1 MNSDAPETA
10 KALDTIAYNLLKGAK
25 ALGVFPTPVD
35 RIVAEAELS
44 IDRGVDLSRIEPS
57 FLERFGSGFSRT
69 MKKFLGICDIRQKVI
84 YLDHSQKESRNN
96 FITLHETIHG
106 VSPWQR
112 DLLAAMDDEQSLNPD
127 VKEIFEREANYGAS
141 SLLFQ
146 LHHFD
151 DEAAKLPLT
160 IKSPQALAQKFGG
173 SAHAAIRRY
182 VQRSAKRCAVLVL
195 HPPQQNGQFGARFRN
210 YFQSDS
216 FTAEFGDISWPDFCT
231 LPLPF
236 VSDLKFNRR
245 FHEKGKILLLTID
258 GSLTEFEYHFFN
270 NTFNAFVFILPKGE
284 RIRSRVRIVSAE
296 PSAA

>member
-1 MNSDAPETA
+1 MNSDAPPDTA
-10 KALDTIAYNLLKGAK
+10 KELDTIAYNLLKGAK
-25 ALGVFPTPVD
+25 ALGVYPTPID

-44 IDRGVDLSRIEPS
+44 IDHGVDLSRIEPS
-57 FLERFGSGFSRT
+57 FLRRFGAGFSRT

-96 FITLHETIHG
+96 FIILHETVHG

-112 DLLAAMDDEQSLNPD
+112 DLLAAMDDEQSLDPD

-146 LHHFD
+146 LNHFD

-160 IKSPQALAQKFGG
+160 IKSPHALAQKFGS

-195 HPPQQNGQFGARFRN
+195 HPPEKNGQYGARPRN
-210 YFQSDS
+210 YFQSES
-216 FTAEFGDISWPDFCT
+216 FTAEFGQISWPEFCAWDF
-231 LPLPF
+231 PF
-236 VSDLKFNRR
+236 VVDLKFKRR
-245 FHEKGKILLLTID
+245 LHETGKILLLTAN
-258 GSLTEFEYHFFN
+258 GSIEFEYHFFN
-270 NTFNAFVFILPKGE
+270 STFNAFIFMLPKGE
-284 RIRSRVRIVSAE
+284 HIRSRVRIVE
-296 PSAA
+296 R